1 MRRRP
6 LVLALAAVIS
16 TSALLPTAAS
26 AEDLMQTYELARAG
40 DPQFS
45 AAESNRDISK
55 EGAVQARAALLPQL
69 SGTASLTRSRSTG
82 PGTERISNVDPVTG
96 EPTFQNITGESESE
110 STQRRYSVNG
120 TQVLFDFGTFSRV
133 RSQNALSRAG
143 DFTLEAA
150 GDTLITR
157 TSAAYFNVLIAIET
171 LAAAEAQEAALKK
184 QFDFADKRL
193 EVGLAPIT
201 DVHEARA
208 QYDSARANTIVTRNA
223 LEDAYQALTEITGTP
238 VRNLKGL
245 PDDFKPALPNEQDAE
260 AWVNTALTSNPNL
273 QGLKEQVASA
283 DADVN
288 TARAGHLPTLYLNG
302 SYGKSATWGDNTFSS
317 GAFSSTFPI
326 DSESRGPSV
335 GVTLSVPIF
344 SGGATQSRVR
354 QALAQRDVR
363 ADQLEQQKRAVVRN
377 TRNAYQSLLA
387 GISEVEAR
395 RLALVSAKAAYDA
408 SQVGLEVGTRTVLDV
423 LNNQNTLFNAQ
434 REYARAKY
442 NFLQT
447 RLSLEQSA
455 GTLDADD
462 VQDVN
467 RLLTVDAE
475 AQLKQ

>member
-1 MRRRP
+1 MSRRP
-6 LVLALAAVIS
+6 LVIALAF
-16 TSALLPTAAS
+16 ALLPAAVH

-40 DPQFS
+40 DPQLS
-45 AAESNRDISK
+45 AAESNRLISH

-69 SGTASLTRSRSTG
+69 SGTATLNRSKSTG
-82 PGTERISNVDPVTG
+82 PDTQRVSTIDPVTG
-96 EPTFQNITGESESE
+96 LPTFQNITGDTETETTS
-110 STQRRYSVNG
+110 RRYGVDG
-120 TQVLFDFGTFSRV
+120 RQVLFDFGAFSRV
-133 RSQNALSRAG
+133 KSEGALDRAG
-143 DFTLEAA
+143 GFTLEAA
-150 GDTLITR
+150 GDSLITR

-171 LAAAEAQEAALKK
+171 LAAAEAQETALKK
-184 QFDFADKRL
+184 QFDFASKRL

-223 LEDAYQALTEITGTP
+223 LEDAYQALAEITGTP

-245 PDDFKPALPNEQDAE
+245 PDDFKPALPNEQDAD
-260 AWVNTALTSNPNL
+260 AWVATALENNPSLHSL
-273 QGLKEQVASA
+273 QEQVSSA
-283 DADVN
+283 ESDVN
-288 TARAGHLPTLYLNG
+288 VARAGHLPTLYLNG
-302 SYGKSATWGDNTFSS
+302 SYGKSASWGDNTFSS
-317 GAFSSTFPI
+317 SAFSSTFPI
-326 DSESRGPSV
+326 DSQSRGPSV
-335 GVTLSVPIF
+335 GLTLSVPIF

-363 ADQLEQQKRAVVRN
+363 SDQLEQQKRAVVRT

-395 RLALVSAKAAYDA
+395 RLALVSAKSAYDA

-442 NFLQT
+442 NFLQS
-447 RLSLEQSA
+447 RLTLEQSA
-455 GTLDADD
+455 GTLDGTD

-475 AQLKQ
+475 SQLK